1 MADNNDPTN
10 QENQLNDAEE
20 QQVTQDSGTDSQQ
33 ADSKN
38 QQSTAATAAATAS
51 GTQDGT
57 AEANEAMADDPAAA
71 GESSDDSGTAA
82 SGAQSGASDTED
94 SEAAQSEVVDGST
107 DSGDGEQ
114 ATSGSGGASE
124 GSGAQA
130 VGGDTAEGSDGGVD
144 AEGQSGAQASTS
156 GAAPAS
162 STQDDSQ
169 QAGDDFDS
177 ETTSEEFTV
186 DVQDSGAESTSET
199 EDDFDSETTST
210 TFAVNVEGEND
221 APEVSQDLAYIMDE
235 DGTITFTQEQ
245 LLEYSSDVDG
255 DNLTASNLSVG
266 ENASVIDNG
275 DGTFTVV
282 PDENFNGELDL
293 TFDISDGIETVSSHI
308 DLTVRPIN
316 DAPEPEDQSFTVQ
329 EDGIL
334 TFTDAH
340 LLQGATDIEGDNLTV
355 EGVSYEGTDGI
366 LTDNG
371 NGTYSFAPNE
381 NFNGDVEFTFDVS
394 DGTDTVTANID
405 VAVTPVDDAPTVEG
419 NLSYTINEDGEI
431 TLSQEQLLS
440 NATDVEGDDLTA
452 LNLTVDGNAT
462 VTANDD
468 GSFTITPDA
477 DWNGDLDISFD
488 VSDGENIVASGAD
501 LTVNPVNDLPEPQ
514 DQEFTVQ
521 EDGVLTFTDAHLL
534 RGASD
539 IEGDNL
545 TVEGISYEGTDGV
558 LTDNGNGT
566 YSFAPNEN
574 FNSDV
579 EFSFNVSDGT
589 DTVSANVNVQVTEV
603 NDPPVAGST
612 SYTVNEDSSITISNE
627 QLLAN
632 SSDVEGEVAID
643 SVTYSGTDGVFADNG
658 DGTYTFTPNENFAGD
673 ISVDVTVVDED
684 GATAETTAGIEVIEV
699 NDPPIAGP
707 TTYTIDEDSVLT
719 FNESQVLANA
729 SDVDGEVSVV
739 GVSYDGPDGIFTVN
753 DDGTCSFAPN
763 ENFNGEVQL
772 DVTITDDDGATVDT
786 VINVN
791 VLPIN
796 DAPVSGT
803 TAYQVDEDGSIT
815 ISQEQ
820 LMSQASDV
828 EGDDLSASN
837 LTVDGNAEVTV
848 NDDGSFT
855 ITPDA
860 DWNGDIDMTFD
871 ITDGTDTIQATADLT
886 VNPVN
891 DLPQPQDQEFT
902 VEEDG
907 TLTFTD
913 ADLLAGATDIEGDD
927 LSVEG
932 ISYTGT
938 DGVLVDNGDGT
949 YSFAPNENF
958 NGDVE
963 FTFDVSD
970 GTDTVTANV
979 DVSVTPVDDAPVSG
993 DLAYSVNEDG
1003 EITLSQEQLL
1013 SQASDVEGDDLTA
1026 SNLSVDG
1033 NAEVTVNDDGS
1044 FTITPDA
1051 DWNGD
1056 IDISFDISD
1065 GANVVQAQADLTVN
1079 PVNDLPQ
1086 PQDQAFTVEEDGT
1099 LTFTDADLLAGAT
1112 DIEGDDLSV
1121 EGISYNGTDGILVDN
1136 GDGTYSFAPNEN
1148 FNGDVE
1154 FTFDVS
1160 DGTDTVT
1167 ANVDVSVT
1175 PVDDA
1180 PVSGDLAYSVNE
1192 DGEITLSQEQL
1203 LSQASDVE
1211 GDDLTASNLSVD
1223 GNAEVTV
1230 NDDGSFTITPDADWN
1245 GDIDISF
1252 DISDGANVVQAQ
1264 ADLTVNPVNDLPQPQ
1279 DQAFTVEEDGTLTF
1293 TDADLLA
1300 GATDIE
1306 GDDLSVEGISYTGTD
1321 GILSDNGDG
1330 TYSFAPND
1338 NFNGDVEFTFDVSDG
1353 TDTVTANVDVSVT
1366 PVDDAPVSGD
1376 LAYSVNE
1383 DGEITLSQEQ
1393 LLSQA
1398 SDVEGDDLTASNLS
1412 VDGNAEVTVND
1423 DGSFTITPDAD
1434 WNGDIDISFDIS
1446 DGANVV
1452 QATADLTVNPV
1463 NDLPQPQDQAFTVE
1477 EDGTLTFTD
1486 ADLLSGATDIE
1497 GDDLSVE
1504 GISYT
1509 GTDGILSDNGDGT
1522 YSFAPNDNF
1531 NGDVE
1536 FTFDVSDGTD
1546 TVTANVD
1553 VSVTPVDDAPVSG
1566 DLAYSVNEDGEITL
1580 SQEQLLSQATDVEGD
1595 DLTASNLSVDGNAEV
1610 TVNDDGSFTI
1620 TPDADWNGDIDISFD
1635 ISDGANVVQAQA
1647 DLTVNPVNDLPQPQ
1661 DQAFTVEEDGT
1672 LTFTDADLLAGATDI
1687 EGDDLSVEGISYT
1700 GTDGILSDNGD
1711 GTYSFAPND
1720 NFNGDVEF
1728 TFDVSDGTDTVTAN
1742 VDVSVTPVDDAPV
1755 SGDLAYS
1762 VNEDGEITLSQEQLL
1777 SQASD
1782 VEGDDLTASNL

>member
-1 MADNNDPTN
+1 MADNNDPKN

-33 ADSKN
+33 ANSRN

-51 GTQDGT
+51 GSQDSS
-57 AEANEAMADDPAAA
+57 AEANQAMEDDPSGA
-71 GESSDDSGTAA
+71 GESSGEGGAGAA
-82 SGAQSGASDTED
+82 STQSGGSDSQE
-94 SEAAQSEVVDGST
+94 SEAAQSQVVDGSS

-114 ATSGSGGASE
+114 AASGSGGAS
-124 GSGAQA
+124 GGAGAQA

-156 GAAPAS
+156 GAAPAAS
-162 STQDDSQ
+162 SQDDSQ

-177 ETTSEEFTV
+177 ETTSEEFAV

-266 ENASVIDNG
+266 ENASVVDNG

-462 VTANDD
+462 VTTNDD
-468 GSFTITPDA
+468 GSFTITPDV
-477 DWNGDLDISFD
+477 DWNGDIDISFD

-501 LTVNPVNDLPEPQ
+501 LAVNPVNDLPQPQ

-574 FNSDV
+574 FNGDV

-684 GATAETTAGIEVIEV
+684 GATAETTAGIDVIEV

-739 GVSYDGPDGIFTVN
+739 DVSYDGPDGIFTVN

-855 ITPDA
+855 IIPDA

-891 DLPQPQDQEFT
+891 DLPQPQDQE
-902 VEEDG
+902 
-907 TLTFTD
+907 
-913 ADLLAGATDIEGDD
+913 
-927 LSVEG
+927 
-932 ISYTGT
+932 
-938 DGVLVDNGDGT
+938 
-949 YSFAPNENF
+949 
-958 NGDVE
+958 
-963 FTFDVSD
+963 
-970 GTDTVTANV
+970 
-979 DVSVTPVDDAPVSG
+979 
-993 DLAYSVNEDG
+993 
-1003 EITLSQEQLL
+1003 
-1013 SQASDVEGDDLTA
+1013 
-1026 SNLSVDG
+1026 
-1033 NAEVTVNDDGS
+1033 
-1044 FTITPDA
+1044 
-1051 DWNGD
+1051 
-1056 IDISFDISD
+1056 
-1065 GANVVQAQADLTVN
+1065 
-1079 PVNDLPQ
+1079 
-1086 PQDQAFTVEEDGT
+1086 
-1099 LTFTDADLLAGAT
+1099 
-1112 DIEGDDLSV
+1112 
-1121 EGISYNGTDGILVDN
+1121 
-1136 GDGTYSFAPNEN
+1136 
-1148 FNGDVE
+1148 
-1154 FTFDVS
+1154 
-1160 DGTDTVT
+1160 
-1167 ANVDVSVT
+1167 
-1175 PVDDA
+1175 
-1180 PVSGDLAYSVNE
+1180 
-1192 DGEITLSQEQL
+1192 
-1203 LSQASDVE
+1203 
-1211 GDDLTASNLSVD
+1211 
-1223 GNAEVTV
+1223 
-1230 NDDGSFTITPDADWN
+1230 
-1245 GDIDISF
+1245 
-1252 DISDGANVVQAQ
+1252 
-1264 ADLTVNPVNDLPQPQ
+1264 
-1279 DQAFTVEEDGTLTF
+1279 FTVEEDGTLTF

-1463 NDLPQPQDQAFTVE
+1463 NDLPQP
-1477 EDGTLTFTD
+1477 
-1486 ADLLSGATDIE
+1486 
-1497 GDDLSVE
+1497 
-1504 GISYT
+1504 
-1509 GTDGILSDNGDGT
+1509 
-1522 YSFAPNDNF
+1522 
-1531 NGDVE
+1531 
-1536 FTFDVSDGTD
+1536 
-1546 TVTANVD
+1546 
-1553 VSVTPVDDAPVSG
+1553 
-1566 DLAYSVNEDGEITL
+1566 
-1580 SQEQLLSQATDVEGD
+1580 
-1595 DLTASNLSVDGNAEV
+1595 
-1610 TVNDDGSFTI
+1610 
-1620 TPDADWNGDIDISFD
+1620 
-1635 ISDGANVVQAQA
+1635 
-1647 DLTVNPVNDLPQPQ
+1647 
-1661 DQAFTVEEDGT
+1661 
-1672 LTFTDADLLAGATDI
+1672 
-1687 EGDDLSVEGISYT
+1687 
-1700 GTDGILSDNGD
+1700 
-1711 GTYSFAPND
+1711 
-1720 NFNGDVEF
+1720 
-1728 TFDVSDGTDTVTAN
+1728 
-1742 VDVSVTPVDDAPV
+1742 
-1755 SGDLAYS
+1755 
-1762 VNEDGEITLSQEQLL
+1762 
-1777 SQASD
+1777 
-1782 VEGDDLTASNL
+1782 